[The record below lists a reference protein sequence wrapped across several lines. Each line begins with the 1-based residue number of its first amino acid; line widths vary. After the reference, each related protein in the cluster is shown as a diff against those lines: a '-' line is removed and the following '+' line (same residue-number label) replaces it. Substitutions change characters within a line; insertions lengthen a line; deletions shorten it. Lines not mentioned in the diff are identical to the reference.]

1 MGRCAL
7 CKHPDRA
14 SIEEK
19 IVSKELSMTS
29 AARLINSNK
38 ATVSRHMS
46 HCVPKAIAE
55 AAKPE
60 PAEVPGLNVANQLVE
75 LNVTTRKILSDA
87 LADGDAR
94 TALKAIERA
103 EKQLEFQA
111 KLLGLFKER
120 VEITNELS
128 QWNVMI
134 TFVRAVESTPELNVH
149 PEMKEALSRTLMA
162 LAGVSGEAEAIGA
175 TP

>member
-14 SIEEK
+14 STEEK
-19 IVSKELSMTS
+19 IISKELSMTV

-60 PAEVPGLNVANQLVE
+60 PAEVSGLNVANQLVE
-75 LNVTTRKILSDA
+75 LNATTRKILTDA
-87 LADGDAR
+87 LTDGDTR

-120 VEITNELS
+120 VEITNEVS
-128 QWNVMI
+128 QWNIII
-134 TFVRAVESTPELNVH
+134 TFVRAVEETPELNVH
-149 PEMKEALSRTLMA
+149 PELKEALSRTLMV
-162 LAGVSGEAEAIGA
+162 LAGAGVEAEARGA
-175 TP
+175 TL

>member
-7 CKHPDRA
+7 CKHSDRA

-19 IVSKELSMTS
+19 IISKELSMT
-29 AARLINSNK
+29 AASRLMNSNK

-46 HCVPKAIAE
+46 HCVPNAIAE

-75 LNVTTRKILSDA
+75 LNATTRTILTDA
-87 LADGDAR
+87 LTDGDTR

-111 KLLGLFKER
+111 KLLGLFRER
-120 VEITNELS
+120 VEITNEAS
-128 QWNVMI
+128 QWNI
-134 TFVRAVESTPELNVH
+134 IIIFVRAVEETPELNVH
-149 PEMKEALSRTLMA
+149 PELKEALSRTLMA
-162 LAGVSGEAEAIGA
+162 LARVGVEAEARGA
-175 TP
+175 TL